1 MMDGNLNSFIVSKRP
16 QPEPFATSQEIRD
29 RGSTFVANIYSVT
42 TPDEAKARVEYL
54 KHLVHRSKP
63 ASHEI
68 AAWRCMVLKKG
79 QTGLKGPE
87 DFELMQGSKDDGENW
102 AGGKV
107 LKVMQNLA
115 IIDAVVIVS
124 RWYVSSIYQ
133 FCFLVLNGNLI
144 GMVEHFSDL
153 LDSRT
158 LKHVLRR
165 SAVNLKGLKSCEN
178 ASQHY
183 KPLTTF

>member
-1 MMDGNLNSFIVSKRP
+1 MDGSLNSFIVSKRP
-16 QPEPFATSQEIRD
+16 QPEPLATSQEIRD
-29 RGSTFVANIYSVT
+29 RGSTFVANIYSAT
-42 TPDEAKARVEYL
+42 TPDEAKARVEYM
-54 KHLVHRSKP
+54 KDLVHRSKP

-79 QTGLKGPE
+79 RTGLEGPE

-124 RWYVSSIYQ
+124 RWYVSYIYQ
-133 FCFLVLNGNLI
+133 SVSLVLNVNII
-144 GMVEHFSDL
+144 GMVEHYSVL
-153 LDSRT
+153 LDSPT
-158 LKHVLRR
+158 LRHVLRR
-165 SAVNLKGLKSCEN
+165 SAVNLNGLKSCEN

-183 KPLTTF
+183 RLLTTF

>member
-1 MMDGNLNSFIVSKRP
+1 MDGSLNSFIVSKRP
-16 QPEPFATSQEIRD
+16 QPEPLATSQEIRD
-29 RGSTFVANIYSVT
+29 RGSTFVANIYSAT

-68 AAWRCMVLKKG
+68 AAWRCMVLKQG

-87 DFELMQGSKDDGENW
+87 DFELIQGSKDDGENW

-107 LKVMQNLA
+107 LKVMQDLA

-124 RWYVSSIYQ
+124 RWYVSCIYDTA
-133 FCFLVLNGNLI
+133 CFHVLNVNLI
-144 GMVEHFSDL
+144 GMVGHCSDP

-165 SAVNLKGLKSCEN
+165 SAVNLNGLKSCEN
-178 ASQHY
+178 VSQH
-183 KPLTTF
+183 

>member
-1 MMDGNLNSFIVSKRP
+1 MDGTLNSFIASKP
-16 QPEPFATSQEIRD
+16 SQPEPLATSQEIRD
-29 RGSTFVANIYSVT
+29 RGSIFVAKIYTAT
-42 TPDEAKARVEYL
+42 TPDEAKARIEYL

-68 AAWRCMVLKKG
+68 AAWRCMVLKQG

-133 FCFLVLNGNLI
+133 SVSL
-144 GMVEHFSDL
+144 S
-153 LDSRT
+153 
-158 LKHVLRR
+158 
-165 SAVNLKGLKSCEN
+165 
-178 ASQHY
+178 
-183 KPLTTF
+183 